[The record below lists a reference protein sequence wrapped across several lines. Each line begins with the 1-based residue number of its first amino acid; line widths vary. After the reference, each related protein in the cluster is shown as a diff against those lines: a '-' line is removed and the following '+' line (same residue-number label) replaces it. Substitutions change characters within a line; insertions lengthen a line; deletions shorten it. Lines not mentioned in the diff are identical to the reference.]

1 MTTTTRSKKA
11 KAQTTLQKTRII
23 MIDGELGGIGKSFVA
38 RVAVEQCL
46 AAGNKFVLVDAD
58 ASTPNIGLTYEPEL
72 YESFRAVANSEAV
85 TPTLDSLDLDSV
97 NSVLQEQITFTGSRE
112 SYLEAD
118 KILVLAEKQDVI
130 VVLPSQVAA
139 YVEKW
144 ICDSD
149 IAGMLAQPDNT
160 IEFCKLFVTNGSPE
174 SLAQFEKSV
183 ESSEGK
189 IPHVLV
195 KNHGATTNI
204 NWKWF
209 DREGKAAA
217 ILNKYGFQAISFP
230 ELEIVSEIMTK
241 IISENIP
248 FSEAMAAKWM
258 PRPSKNRINAWLR
271 EATMSLAATGLL
283 PYHPNYQRE
292 LPEVEEDAAMLQT
305 LDAAEGDRAED
316 LVVA

>member
-1 MTTTTRSKKA
+1 
-11 KAQTTLQKTRII
+11 
-23 MIDGELGGIGKSFVA
+23 
-38 RVAVEQCL
+38 
-46 AAGNKFVLVDAD
+46 
-58 ASTPNIGLTYEPEL
+58 
-72 YESFRAVANSEAV
+72 
-85 TPTLDSLDLDSV
+85 
-97 NSVLQEQITFTGSRE
+97 
-112 SYLEAD
+112 
-118 KILVLAEKQDVI
+118 LVLAEKQDVI
-130 VVLPSQVAA
+130 VVLPSLVAA

-195 KNHGATTNI
+195 KNYGATTNI

-217 ILNKYGFQAISFP
+217 LMNKHGFQAINFP
-230 ELEIVSEIMTK
+230 ELEIVSEVMTK

-248 FSEAMAAKWM
+248 FSGAMAAKWM
-258 PRPSKNRINAWLR
+258 LQCCRPWILLRVIASTAIGLRIWLLPRLENGGL
-271 EATMSLAATGLL
+271 SLADFG
-283 PYHPNYQRE
+283 NNEYQHLIRRSQ
-292 LPEVEEDAAMLQT
+292 LNKLAFS
-305 LDAAEGDRAED
+305 
-316 LVVA
+316 